1 MMTGFLS
8 DAPEVSDDGNHADG
22 DGRWSRR
29 RFLESMAAAGAA
41 VATAGGLTALDAAA
55 PAFARSDRATLDASA
70 STLTM
75 AIFQEPDTL
84 DPAASGLV
92 GSGDVYV
99 HVLDPLVWK
108 LTTSRGPE
116 YFPGLATSYHISKD
130 AKTYTFKLR
139 KGVKFHDGTP
149 FNAHAVKFNMDH
161 IVNPATKSRSAASS
175 LGPYK
180 ETKVINDYTCQIIF
194 KVPNAAFASEMTGVT
209 WMSSPTAIKKSGS
222 NYGRHPV
229 GTGPYIFKSWV
240 AGDAVTIERN
250 PHYKWGPA
258 PLGGGKPAKL
268 KTLVFRILPDPS
280 AQYNALQTGEITLA
294 QNLAPQDVQQALADP
309 KFKKY
314 IADSTGM
321 PYCFMVN
328 AKKSPT
334 DDLRVRQ
341 ALEYATNQEAII
353 KTLFFGLYDAANSLF
368 CPNTPGYS
376 KDQAL
381 YHYNPTKA
389 GRLLDEAGWKKNSKG
404 VRSKNGNPLHLDLIN
419 ISGYGFDGI
428 SQVLQAQFKAVGIQT
443 AISDQSFP
451 AVAATYNRGD
461 QHIADF
467 FYTDVDPYFT
477 HALFDCSQIKS
488 GFNWEH
494 YCNPKVDQMI
504 DKANTIPN
512 AKKRVALYRQI
523 GKELMQAAVIIPIYN
538 LRNVFVGPNSIR
550 GIVFTTS
557 ATPLFHNV
565 TF

>member
-1 MMTGFLS
+1 MAQFLRNAPDSS
-8 DAPEVSDDGNHADG
+8 DSGAPSDEKAL
-22 DGRWSRR
+22 WSRR
-29 RFLESMAAAGAA
+29 RFLEGIAVVGAGL
-41 VATAGGLTALDAAA
+41 ATAGEWAVLDETP
-55 PAFARSDRATLDASA
+55 PAFAHSSRVTLDTSA
-70 STLTM
+70 SKLTM

-92 GSGDVYV
+92 GSGDVTV
-99 HVLDPLVWK
+99 HVMDPLVWK
-108 LTTSRGPE
+108 LTTPRGPR

-130 AKTYTFKLR
+130 ATTYTFKLR
-139 KGVKFHDGTP
+139 KGVRFHDGTP

-180 ETKVINDYTCQIIF
+180 ETKVIDEYTCQIIF
-194 KVPNAAFASEMTGVT
+194 KVPNAAFVNEMTGVT
-209 WMSSPTAIKKSGS
+209 WMSSPTAIRKFGA
-222 NYGRHPV
+222 NYGHHPV

-258 PLGGGKPAKL
+258 PLGAGKPAKL

-294 QNLAPQDVQQALADP
+294 QNLAPQDVQQALSNP
-309 KFKKY
+309 RFKKY
-314 IADSTGM
+314 AADSTGM

-353 KTLFFGLYDAANSLF
+353 RTLFFGLYGAADSLF

-376 KDQAL
+376 HTQAL
-381 YHYNPTKA
+381 YHYNPSKA
-389 GRLLDEAGWKKNSKG
+389 GRLLDEAGWKRNSNG
-404 VRSKNGNPLHLDLIN
+404 TRSKHGKALHLNLIN
-419 ISGYGFDGI
+419 ITGYGFDGI
-428 SQVLQAQFKAVGIQT
+428 SQLLQAQFKAVGIQT
-443 AISDQSFP
+443 SISDQSFP
-451 AVAATYNRGD
+451 TVAATYNRGD

-467 FYTDVDPYFT
+467 FYYDVDPYFT

-494 YCNPKVDQMI
+494 YCNPQVGKMI

-512 AKKRVALYRQI
+512 AKKRVALYQQI

-538 LRNVFVGPNSIR
+538 LRNVFVGPTSIK
-550 GIVFTTS
+550 GLVFTTS

-565 TF
+565 AF